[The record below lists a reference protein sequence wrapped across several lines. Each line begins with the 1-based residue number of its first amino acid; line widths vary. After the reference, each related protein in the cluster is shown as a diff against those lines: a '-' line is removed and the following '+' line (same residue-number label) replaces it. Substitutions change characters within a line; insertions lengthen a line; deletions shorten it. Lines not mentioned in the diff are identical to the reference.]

1 MYKNLSNLLT
11 RYDSLAIENALVQLF
26 VENNNIRVKKN
37 VFIKKILDSK
47 NKDIPIIKNLL
58 ASEISGKNIFDFVN
72 IFELLVP
79 SSDKKIN
86 GAFFTPKFITDF
98 IVSQTITSSSQ
109 KICDPSCGCGAF
121 LISATVFISKKYKK
135 NIINIIEENIYGVD
149 IADYS
154 VRRAKILLSL
164 LALQNGEDK
173 EDIEFNL
180 ETADSLTTDW
190 KNIFSKT
197 IIQGFDVVI
206 GNPPYV
212 NFQDLNKKLREKLFK
227 EWQTLKTGNYN
238 LYFAFFELGISI
250 LKEDGLLSYRT
261 PNNYFTSLAGIEL
274 REYLQSKTLI
284 EKIVDFNH
292 LKIFNAQTY
301 TSITFLTKSK
311 KGFFFYERA
320 EKYEMLNT
328 LNNLSFSKIYFND
341 LNNRK
346 WRLLRNSDQQNI
358 KKIESIGRKLVEI
371 TDIRVGIATCKDPIY
386 FVDGSV
392 LKGKYYEK
400 VYQGKTYLIE
410 KEITK
415 PIAKIS
421 DFSIQEDLN
430 SNNRRI
436 IFPYKKTNGRA
447 EIIRENEIKEN
458 YPRCYEY

>member
-11 RYDSLAIENALVQLF
+11 KYDSLAIENALVQLF
-26 VENNNIRVKKN
+26 IENNNIRVKKN

-86 GAFFTPKFITDF
+86 GAFFTPKSITDF
-98 IVSQTITSSSQ
+98 IVSQTIASSSQ

-121 LISATVFISKKYKK
+121 LISATVFISNKYKK
-135 NIINIIEENIYGVD
+135 KIIDIIQENIYGVD

-173 EDIEFNL
+173 EDIKFNL

-197 IIQGFDVVI
+197 IKQGFDVVI

-212 NFQDLNKKLREKLFK
+212 KFQDLNKKLREKLFK

-238 LYFAFFELGISI
+238 LYFAFFELGVSI
-250 LKEDGLLSYRT
+250 LKESGLLGYIT

-274 REYLQSKTLI
+274 RGYLQSKTLI

-311 KGFFFYERA
+311 KRFFYYER
-320 EKYEMLNT
+320 
-328 LNNLSFSKIYFND
+328 
-341 LNNRK
+341 
-346 WRLLRNSDQQNI
+346 
-358 KKIESIGRKLVEI
+358 
-371 TDIRVGIATCKDPIY
+371 
-386 FVDGSV
+386 VD
-392 LKGKYYEK
+392 
-400 VYQGKTYLIE
+400 
-410 KEITK
+410 ITK
-415 PIAKIS
+415 C
-421 DFSIQEDLN
+421 SIL
-430 SNNRRI
+430 
-436 IFPYKKTNGRA
+436 
-447 EIIRENEIKEN
+447 
-458 YPRCYEY
+458 

>member
-86 GAFFTPKFITDF
+86 GAFFTPKSITDF
-98 IVSQTITSSSQ
+98 IVSQTIASSSQ

-121 LISATVFISKKYKK
+121 LISATVFISNKYKK
-135 NIINIIEENIYGVD
+135 KIIDIIQENIYGID

-173 EDIEFNL
+173 EDIKFNL

-197 IIQGFDVVI
+197 TKQGFDVVI

-212 NFQDLNKKLREKLFK
+212 KFQDLNKKLIEKL
-227 EWQTLKTGNYN
+227 
-238 LYFAFFELGISI
+238 
-250 LKEDGLLSYRT
+250 
-261 PNNYFTSLAGIEL
+261 
-274 REYLQSKTLI
+274 
-284 EKIVDFNH
+284 VDFNH

-301 TSITFLTKSK
+301 TSITFLTKK
-311 KGFFFYERA
+311 TKEFFYYERV
-320 EKYEMLNT
+320 EDRKILNA
-328 LNNLSFSKIYFND
+328 LN
-341 LNNRK
+341 
-346 WRLLRNSDQQNI
+346 
-358 KKIESIGRKLVEI
+358 
-371 TDIRVGIATCKDPIY
+371 
-386 FVDGSV
+386 
-392 LKGKYYEK
+392 
-400 VYQGKTYLIE
+400 
-410 KEITK
+410 
-415 PIAKIS
+415 
-421 DFSIQEDLN
+421 
-430 SNNRRI
+430 
-436 IFPYKKTNGRA
+436 
-447 EIIRENEIKEN
+447 
-458 YPRCYEY
+458 